1 MASDKVKRNRKLA
14 KYAQIS
20 STFIVLLIVWQV
32 GVKILDVKA
41 YILPPPTQILLELF
55 NSWDLIYSHAFI
67 TASEILIGFFL
78 SIAIGI
84 PMALAISFSRFFQR
98 TLYPIL
104 VFFQLIPKIALAPLF
119 IIWFGFG
126 IFPKILI
133 TFLLSFFPVVIDS
146 IVGFTSLHIEAVY
159 LARSMGASNK
169 DFFFKVQLPNAL
181 PNIFAGIKMAMAF
194 STVGAVVGEF
204 VGSSEG
210 LGYLLLVANGDL
222 NTQLLFAC
230 LLVLSTIGL
239 IFYYIIEL
247 IEKVSIPWHISKR
260 PLEGGATL

>member
-1 MASDKVKRNRKLA
+1 M
-14 KYAQIS
+14 
-20 STFIVLLIVWQV
+20 
-32 GVKILDVKA
+32 
-41 YILPPPTQILLELF
+41 
-55 NSWDLIYSHAFI
+55 
-67 TASEILIGFFL
+67 
-78 SIAIGI
+78 
-84 PMALAISFSRFFQR
+84 
-98 TLYPIL
+98 
-104 VFFQLIPKIALAPLF
+104 APLF

-239 IFYYIIEL
+239 VFYYIIEL